1 MSATKE
7 FSRSGGSP
15 GRGEKPAY
23 TVPANLTVALPEPP
37 LRRCA
42 GSVHKKTRM
51 CVSVCT
57 CRCGFSRP
65 ITGFT
70 VTFEDY
76 CLLRDESTRYASGA
90 ALNSRN
96 RGFKKRGGT
105 YASQLFFLQK
115 SKSSDP
121 DEVPV
126 FCRHRLILC
135 STALREV
142 PNIRDIIF
150 LLYFREIKKI
160 ASHSALV
167 NISDGTLYTND
178 LGTSPDSKLSGPKI
192 STGLT

>member
-96 RGFKKRGGT
+96 RGFKKRGEHMHPS
-105 YASQLFFLQK
+105 YSFCK
-115 SKSSDP
+115 S
-121 DEVPV
+121 
-126 FCRHRLILC
+126 LIVRIQ
-135 STALREV
+135 TR
-142 PNIRDIIF
+142 
-150 LLYFREIKKI
+150 FRF
-160 ASHSALV
+160 SAG
-167 NISDGTLYTND
+167 IG
-178 LGTSPDSKLSGPKI
+178 
-192 STGLT
+192 